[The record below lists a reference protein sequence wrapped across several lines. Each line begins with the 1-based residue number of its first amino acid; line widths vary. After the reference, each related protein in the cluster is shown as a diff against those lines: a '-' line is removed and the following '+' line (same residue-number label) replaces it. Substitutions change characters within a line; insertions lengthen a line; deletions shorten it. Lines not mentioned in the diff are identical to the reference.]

1 MAITYVW
8 AVERMYTMPTPEP
21 DFVVNVSW
29 ILTGTEGDN
38 TASVEGNLQISQDEE
53 SEDFTPYAD
62 LTEAQVLG
70 WVQDDLGETGV
81 SNYKENVAG
90 QIDSMVNP
98 PVSPTVEPLPWS

>member
-8 AVERMYTMPTPEP
+8 KIERMRTMPTPEP

-38 TASVEGNLQISQDEE
+38 TASVEGDCTFSQDEG
-53 SEDFTPYAD
+53 SENFTPYAD
-62 LTEAQVLG
+62 LTEEQVLG
-70 WVQDDLGETGV
+70 WVQDDLGEIGV
-81 SNYKENVAG
+81 ANYKLNVAG
-90 QIDSMVNP
+90 QIDAMVNP